1 MNVWERKCGCDPTDH
16 VKMFWWLEWGVY
28 WTMRKMTPT
37 EMIRLDQIQTTHGAK
52 KIFAKN
58 KKKEAK
64 CAKLWNYQN
73 LKIRQGKRED
83 RWILIGIKREPIV
96 VGAERE
102 RSQRWLNFQRK
113 LFKCGW
119 TFEQD
124 RRTTFHHFHSAREKR
139 EATEVCA
146 AEVPPENEQKL
157 KVEKIKVIPATVRIF
172 WDKPRFSA
180 AYAISDC
187 FK

>member
-64 CAKLWNYQN
+64 CAKLWKYQN

-102 RSQRWLNFQRK
+102 RGQRWLNFQGK

-119 TFEQD
+119 TFEHDIGEQ
-124 RRTTFHHFHSAREKR
+124 HFTISTVPAGTKERSHRSVRSRSAPRKWTEIESWKDQSHTRNRE
-139 EATEVCA
+139 
-146 AEVPPENEQKL
+146 N
-157 KVEKIKVIPATVRIF
+157 F
-172 WDKPRFSA
+172 FG
-180 AYAISDC
+180 
-187 FK
+187 